1 MRCGGLS
8 NRSSGPGQSE
18 QKPIRLPVHLVDK
31 LAKVR
36 RVSVQMSDELGRE
49 PTDDELGEE
58 SGNRTRKPRLKK
70 YRYPA
75 GFTRRP
81 DWG

>member
-1 MRCGGLS
+1 VWITIDQ
-8 NRSSGPGQSE
+8 SGPGQSD
-18 QKPIRLPVHLVDK
+18 KTIRLPCILVDK

-49 PTDDELGEE
+49 PTDDDLGRTR
-58 SGNRTRKPRLKK
+58 NRTEKVHDKE
-70 YRYPA
+70 YRYRPA
-75 GFTRRP
+75 FTRRP

>member
-18 QKPIRLPVHLVDK
+18 QNDSAAGASGRQAREGAPRFG
-31 LAKVR
+31 
-36 RVSVQMSDELGRE
+36 QMSDELGRE
-49 PTDDELGEE
+49 PTDDEPWGRTR
-58 SGNRTRKPRLKK
+58 NRTEKVARLKSI
-70 YRYPA
+70 
-75 GFTRRP
+75 GIRRLHSTP